1 MYIPQQ
7 FIETDLARIHE
18 LMQRNSFAT
27 IITQAGEA
35 PFATHMPVLL
45 DGERGP
51 HGTLVSHMARA
62 NEQWRH
68 FADGGEVLVIFHGPH
83 AYVSPSWY
91 ETRPAV
97 PTWNYAAVHA
107 YGVPR
112 IIEDAASLRA
122 MLRELVQHFE
132 AGRPQPWGAD
142 LTDEYLDKLSPGI
155 VGLEIPITRLE
166 GKFKLSQNRNAV
178 DKGGVTAALAR
189 SPDQTEREVAAM
201 MGTVG
206 VSPSRVV
213 QRSE

>member
-1 MYIPQQ
+1 MYLPSH
-7 FIETDLARIHE
+7 FTATDTACIHD
-18 LMQRNSFAT
+18 LMRRNSFAT
-27 IITQAGEA
+27 IVTQTGEA

-45 DGERGP
+45 HAESGP

-68 FADGGEVLVIFHGPH
+68 FTEECEVLVIFHGPH

-91 ETRPAV
+91 ESKPAV
-97 PTWNYAAVHA
+97 PTWNYATVHA

-112 IIEDAASLRA
+112 IIEDAASLRT

-132 AGRPQPWGAD
+132 EGRPQPWGEE

-166 GKFKLSQNRNAV
+166 GKFKLSQNRNAT
-178 DKGGVTAALAR
+178 DRAGVIAALAQ

-201 MGTVG
+201 M
-206 VSPSRVV
+206 SKDHASI
-213 QRSE
+213 